1 MRLRWKTAL
10 AACAAAAMAWVG
22 GGGAASAQQ
31 APQELTVIV
40 YGGSFEEGWKRAVI
54 EPFERANPG
63 IRVRIATGLTMQTA
77 ALMRAQRDDVR
88 VDVVMMDEVGAAQAN
103 AENLFDPLS
112 AAAIPNI
119 EALYPQFRVPGD
131 PYTKFMYVS
140 QVIAYDRGRIRTP
153 PASFRDLW
161 RPEYRNRVAIPG
173 IDTSHGVMLLL
184 MTARMDG
191 GGERNIEPG
200 FASLRRLAPSV
211 VTFWNQHAQV
221 SQMFTQGDIWITTWT
236 SDRAQGL
243 IDQGGNIG
251 WVIPQEGGYIID
263 STIGIARG
271 TRRLDAA
278 RRYVNFV
285 LGEEAQAANA
295 RHTYLVPVNRN
306 VRLPEEVARKL
317 PAGEETLRRLVGA
330 DWNYVNT
337 QRPQWTDRWNREV
350 ATGGR

>member
-1 MRLRWKTAL
+1 LRTAL
-10 AACAAAAMAWVG
+10 AAACVTAIAALFGTV
-22 GGGAASAQQ
+22 GAARAQ

-88 VDVVMMDEVGAAQAN
+88 VDVIMMDEVGAAQAN
-103 AENLFDPLS
+103 AENLFEPLS
-112 AAAIPNI
+112 PATIPNI
-119 EALYPQFRVPGD
+119 ETLYPQFRVAGD
-131 PYTKFMYVS
+131 NYTKFMYVS
-140 QVIAYDRGRIRTP
+140 QVIANDRNRIRTP
-153 PASFRDLW
+153 PTSFRDLW

-173 IDTSHGVMLLL
+173 IDTSHGVMLLI
-184 MTARMDG
+184 MAARMNG
-191 GGERNIEPG
+191 GGERNVDPG
-200 FASLRRLAPSV
+200 FTALRQLAPSL

-243 IDQGGNIG
+243 IDSGGNIG
-251 WVIPQEGGYIID
+251 WVIPQEGGQIID

-271 TRRLDAA
+271 TRHLDAA

-295 RHTYLVPVNRN
+295 RHTYLVPVYRY
-306 VRLPEEVARKL
+306 VRLPEDVARKL
-317 PAGEETLRRLVGA
+317 PAGEETLRRLVTA
-330 DWNYVNT
+330 DWNYINT
-337 QRPQWTDRWNREV
+337 QRPQWTDRWNREI
-350 ATGGR
+350 ARGR

>member
-1 MRLRWKTAL
+1 MRQGWRTAL
-10 AACAAAAMAWVG
+10 AACAAAV
-22 GGGAASAQQ
+22 AALAAPAAARAQ
-31 APQELTVIV
+31 QELTVIV

-54 EPFERANPG
+54 EPFQRANPDV
-63 IRVRIATGLTMQTA
+63 RVRIATGLTMQTA

-88 VDVVMMDEVGAAQAN
+88 VDVAMMDEVGAAQAN
-103 AENLFDPLS
+103 AENLFEPLS
-112 AAAIPNI
+112 PATVPNV

-153 PASFRDLW
+153 PTSFRDLW

-184 MTARMDG
+184 MAAQMNG
-191 GGERNIEPG
+191 GGERNIDPG
-200 FASLRRLAPSV
+200 FVALRQLAPSL

-243 IDQGGNIG
+243 IDSGGNIG
-251 WVIPQEGGYIID
+251 WVIPQEGAQIID
-263 STIGIARG
+263 STIGVARG

-317 PAGEETLRRLVGA
+317 PAGEETLRRLVTA
-330 DWNYVNT
+330 DWNHINT
-337 QRPQWTDRWNREV
+337 QRPQWTDRWNREI
-350 ATGGR
+350 ATGAR